1 MNSPIQGTA
10 ADIIKLAMI
19 RVDQRLREEQL
30 QARLVLQVHDELLI
44 EAPKE
49 EETRVRE
56 ILHQE
61 MLGVTDF
68 AVSMEIDIQSG
79 SDWYEAH

>member
-1 MNSPIQGTA
+1 M
-10 ADIIKLAMI
+10 
-19 RVDQRLREEQL
+19 
-30 QARLVLQVHDELLI
+30 LQVHDELLI

-49 EETRVRE
+49 EEARVRE

>member
-19 RVDQRLREEQL
+19 RVDQRLHSENL
-30 QARLVLQVHDELLI
+30 KARLVLQVHDELLV
-44 EAPKE
+44 EAPVE
-49 EETRVRE
+49 EEVRVRE
-56 ILHQE
+56 ILHEE
-61 MLGVTDF
+61 MMGVTDF
-68 AVSMEIDIQSG
+68 PVEMDIDIQSG